1 MDKYYIQKT
10 VVESLVLH
18 PRYLGFD
25 INESLKKCL
34 ELKYSKHLF
43 RVSRG
48 CNETEYIF
56 NIRNVHILDNI
67 ISPLSQCKIEA
78 KFTAD
83 FYLPKVGHTFLGI
96 LRKSKSGE
104 KCWIDLKPIVIY
116 VENNHSHFSEGQHA
130 NVVITKVKYDNTVC
144 FGQLHSGDV
153 SSQRRTGGRTEILEY
168 R

>member
-10 VVESLVLH
+10 VVDSLVLH

-25 INESLKKCL
+25 ICESLKERL
-34 ELKYSKHLF
+34 ELKYREHLF
-43 RVSRG
+43 RPFHTTEGS
-48 CNETEYIF
+48 ETEYIF

-67 ISPLSQCKIEA
+67 ISPLSQCKIKA

-83 FYLPKVGHTFLGI
+83 FYQPKVGHTFLGI

-116 VENNHSHFSEGQHA
+116 LENNHSHLLEGQHV

-144 FGQLHSGDV
+144 FGK
-153 SSQRRTGGRTEILEY
+153 TI
-168 R
+168 